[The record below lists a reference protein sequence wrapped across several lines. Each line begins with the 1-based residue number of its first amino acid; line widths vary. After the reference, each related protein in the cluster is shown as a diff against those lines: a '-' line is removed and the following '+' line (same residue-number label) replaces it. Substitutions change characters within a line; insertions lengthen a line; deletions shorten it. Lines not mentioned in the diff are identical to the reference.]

1 MPRHRLS
8 ANAVDPA
15 DRLPLPLSTEEKTG
29 LKKST
34 RKVQEHLGMLPFF
47 IDGPDGE
54 SLTREKARI
63 VLETVESGLA
73 DLGRRLGVD
82 TEAAAAIDQRYGE
95 LREANTRIRELEAL
109 LGQQMPIEAIQP
121 ALYSMERRLRDW
133 WKGEG
138 LGHVSEV
145 RFNAYSLQ
153 ATFSTQMISGR
164 PQLPGAEHLSHA
176 ERKMLWLASLEAC
189 GFVLIEDDGKG
200 IRDCG
205 ASREA
210 LRKLIGGRLP
220 GAKISQFVSR
230 EGDVGSV
237 LTAVE
242 VYIYDLAPVL
252 ALPVPPPKTPEV
264 DANA

>member
-15 DRLPLPLSTEEKTG
+15 DLLPMPLTADQETEIQNATK
-29 LKKST
+29 
-34 RKVQEHLGMLPFF
+34 KVQQHLAMLPYFMSL
-47 IDGPDGE
+47 GGSE
-54 SLTREKARI
+54 ALTRDQARR
-63 VLETVESGLA
+63 VMEVAESDMA
-73 DLGRRLGVD
+73 ALGRLLGVD
-82 TEAAAAIDQRYGE
+82 TDAQAAIDQRYGE
-95 LREANTRIRELEAL
+95 LREANTRIRDLEAL
-109 LGQQMPIEAIQP
+109 LGQQMPVEAIQP
-121 ALYSMERRLRDW
+121 ALYGMERRLRDW
-133 WKGEG
+133 WKAEG

-153 ATFSTQMISGR
+153 VTLSTQMIGGR
-164 PQLPGAEHLSHA
+164 PQLPGAEHLPHA
-176 ERKMLWLASLEAC
+176 ERKALWLASLEAC

-220 GAKISQFVSR
+220 GAKISQFVGR

-237 LTAVE
+237 LTSVE
-242 VYIYDLAPVL
+242 VYIYDLAPIL
-252 ALPVPPPKTPEV
+252 ALPVPEPKAPEV